1 VVLKDW
7 IQYLD
12 IFRSL
17 HLAK

>member
-17 HLAK
+17 RLAK